1 MNLPME
7 SSMLTVS
14 NLSEVLQRGLAKS
27 MIFYLYLKET
37 EFRFNYYRDNL
48 DYEILNK
55 TLIQILFK

>member
-1 MNLPME
+1 ME

-55 TLIQILFK
+55 TLIQIGS

>member
-1 MNLPME
+1 
-7 SSMLTVS
+7 MLTVS